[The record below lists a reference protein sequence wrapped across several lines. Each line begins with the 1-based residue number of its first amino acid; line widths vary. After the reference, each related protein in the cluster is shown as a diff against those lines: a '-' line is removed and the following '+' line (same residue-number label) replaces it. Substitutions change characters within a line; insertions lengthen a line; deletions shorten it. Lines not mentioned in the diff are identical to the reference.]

1 MRNTEKLRWAKVRD
15 GVYET
20 RETREGT
27 DSPLYR
33 VRRGT
38 APSGYAGAWV
48 LFGWVGSSFRCI
60 ERPATM
66 REAKAIAKLR
76 EEAKS

>member
-20 RETREGT
+20 RETCEGT
-27 DSPLYR
+27 GSPLYR
-33 VRRGT
+33 VRRGS
-38 APSGYAGAWV
+38 APSGYSGAWV
-48 LFGWVGSSFRCI
+48 LFGWDGSSFRCI
-60 ERPATM
+60 TRPATLT
-66 REAKAIAKLR
+66 EAKLIAQTR